1 LVRPADRTFLAQR
14 YTVSYAPSASVWLR
28 VKERVVRPVEPSG
41 PTVLAMAPRVDQ
53 LPGSRY
59 EVELLGRLFGE
70 DAEVLVGHEASEEV
84 LRTEAPK
91 YDIVHLATYGV
102 LNKANPLFS
111 FVELAQTGDDPGVL
125 EVHEIYALGLHAR
138 LVTLSACE
146 TGLGVGTMWDVP
158 PGDDWVSL
166 SAAFL
171 GAGAA
176 NVLASLWRV
185 EDLATAEL
193 MQQFYR
199 HLTAGTSLAVA
210 LAKAQRELIA
220 TPDTAHPFYWAGF
233 VLVGEGGGVR

>member
-1 LVRPADRTFLAQR
+1 
-14 YTVSYAPSASVWLR
+14 
-28 VKERVVRPVEPSG
+28 
-41 PTVLAMAPRVDQ
+41 
-53 LPGSRY
+53 
-59 EVELLGRLFGE
+59 
-70 DAEVLVGHEASEEV
+70 
-84 LRTEAPK
+84 
-91 YDIVHLATYGV
+91 
-102 LNKANPLFS
+102 
-111 FVELAQTGDDPGVL
+111 
-125 EVHEIYALGLHAR
+125 
-138 LVTLSACE
+138 
-146 TGLGVGTMWDVP
+146 MWDVP